1 MNEIHTLTVN
11 GESYILRDAQTL
23 AAVENLSNEVVINN
37 TDRIEAEEALADRVT
52 LLEQDYRHIA
62 TYAHTTE
69 ESVTSVSV
77 TQDAEGNGFSCEDF
91 LIFLTLPTCDDIIIN
106 YKTQL
111 YIGNTLGSNWL
122 VLFRQGFSRVGQ
134 RKWRI
139 HLRHSH
145 DGWWVV
151 DAAQSEETMDC
162 AINTT
167 NNVFGSIKSTAQ
179 TERRVSQLH
188 FATNNVAF
196 PVGTVIEIYGK

>member
-1 MNEIHTLTVN
+1 MNILHTLTVN
-11 GESYILRDAQTL
+11 GEEYSLRDLDAQERL
-23 AAVENLSNEVVINN
+23 GKL
-37 TDRIEAEEALADRVT
+37 EA
-52 LLEQDYRHIA
+52 DYRHIF
-62 TYAHTTE
+62 TYEHTTE
-69 ESVTSVSV
+69 ESVTYVSV

-91 LIFLTLPTCDDIIIN
+91 LIFLTLPTSDDIITN

-122 VLFRQGFSRVGQ
+122 AFFRQCFSRVGQ

-145 DGWWVV
+145 DGWWVA
-151 DAAQSEETMDC
+151 DAAQSEEALDC

-167 NNVFGSIKSTAQ
+167 NYVFGSIKSMAQ

-188 FATNNVAF
+188 FATNNTAF